1 MLFLGCAGSAFA
13 APADPPVSP
22 LAAAAPAPVALSP
35 REAELLRKY
44 DTNHDGRLDEN
55 ELAAAHLDLMEVQT
69 QTGGVPA
76 QRLYLRLVKLFDRKG
91 EGRLDAAEQAAAVA
105 YLHEHN
111 PVIYG
116 RMLERFDAN
125 EDGTLDAAET
135 ARLFGTLERLA
146 ARSERGPVGPAA
158 DGATGKKVAEK

>member
-1 MLFLGCAGSAFA
+1 MLFLGGAGSAFA
-13 APADPPVSP
+13 AQPDPAVSA
-22 LAAAAPAPVALSP
+22 LASVAPTPVALSP

-55 ELAAAHLDLMEVQT
+55 ELAAAHLDLMEVQS

-76 QRLYLRLVKLFDRKG
+76 QRLYVRLVRLFDRKG

-116 RMLERFDAN
+116 RMLARFDAN
-125 EDGTLDAAET
+125 EDGTLDPAET

-146 ARSERGPVGPAA
+146 ARSQRATVDPAA
-158 DGATGKKVAEK
+158 DGAMRKK

>member
-1 MLFLGCAGSAFA
+1 MVAMLFLGGAGGAFAGPVDPLFSPLGSA
-13 APADPPVSP
+13 
-22 LAAAAPAPVALSP
+22 APVGLSP

-76 QRLYLRLVKLFDRKG
+76 QRLYFRLVKLFDRKG
-91 EGRLDAAEQAAAVA
+91 EGRLDAAEQAAALA

-116 RMLERFDAN
+116 RMLARFDAN
-125 EDGTLDAAET
+125 EDGTLDPAET

-146 ARSERGPVGPAA
+146 ARRQPAPVETPAGVA
-158 DGATGKKVAEK
+158 LGKK